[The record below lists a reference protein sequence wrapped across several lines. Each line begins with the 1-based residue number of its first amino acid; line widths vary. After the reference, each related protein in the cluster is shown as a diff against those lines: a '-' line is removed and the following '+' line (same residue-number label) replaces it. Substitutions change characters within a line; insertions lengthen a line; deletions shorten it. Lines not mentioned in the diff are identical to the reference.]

1 VPPLKAAG
9 PTEMGSETG
18 APAGSYTADNFR
30 VLEGLEPVRMRPG
43 MYIGST
49 TSRGLHHLLWEIV
62 DNAVDEALGGYCA
75 TIVVELLEGN
85 VVQVTDDGRGIPVD
99 THRQTGLSAL
109 DIVFTKLHGGGKF
122 GDGGYKVSG
131 GLHGVGAAVTNAL
144 SLWLEA
150 EVQRDG
156 HIWTAR
162 YEQGQPVKPVGRGP
176 ALRAGARTG
185 TVVRWKFDTSVFDP
199 DARYSFTTV
208 EARLREKAFLVKGL
222 KFILRWPGHPEQVF
236 CSTNGIADYVREID
250 ANGERA
256 AVHPHVV
263 HLSSEEHPDP
273 QFSQQPI
280 SVEVA
285 LQWTAWSGKTD
296 ETERVHAFANVI
308 STVDGGT
315 HVEGLKAALTSVMNR
330 YAFECGRLKQDKKEA
345 FHPKDI
351 WEGLTAAVSVKLSDP
366 QFEGQTKA
374 KLNNSEAKG
383 AVQTFVYAA
392 FSDWLRDKRYKKD
405 ADAILERCLEA
416 RGSRLAR
423 SRADTKRKRSVFDE
437 SPLPG
442 KLEDC
447 LDNLPVEGRE
457 LFIVEGDSALG
468 TAGNARDKNYQ
479 AVLPIRGKILN
490 VLGASNDRVWKN
502 TEIES
507 ILIAMGGKKEAVG
520 KRVVASLDTADRRYG
535 KIVILTDADQDGAHI
550 CNLLLAMLHELFGS
564 LVSEG
569 RIFVAR
575 PPLFKINLD
584 AKGEKF
590 VYAYDEAERARLTR
604 RHNRKGDD
612 VSRFKGLGEM
622 PWEHLRAT
630 CFDVA
635 TRKLQQVMVEDL
647 TESSETLNLIMG
659 NGPAAAAKRKG
670 WLEEVGLEVLA

>member
-1 VPPLKAAG
+1 MTTSPRVPPLKAAG
-9 PTEMGSETG
+9 ATETGSETP

-99 THRQTGLSAL
+99 IHRQTGLSAL

-162 YEQGQPVKPVGRGP
+162 YERGQPVKPVGRGP

-185 TVVRWKFDTSVFDP
+185 TVVRWRFDTSVFDP

-273 QFSQQPI
+273 QFSKQPDLGRSGLAMDCLERQDRRDRAGPRLCQCDLDGRRGHSRRGAQGRAHERPEPLRLRVRPPETRQERGLPPQGHLGGAHGGRVGQAERPSI
-280 SVEVA
+280 RGPDQGQVEQLRSEGSRTDLRLCRVLGLATRQA
-285 LQWTAWSGKTD
+285 LQ
-296 ETERVHAFANVI
+296 
-308 STVDGGT
+308 
-315 HVEGLKAALTSVMNR
+315 
-330 YAFECGRLKQDKKEA
+330 
-345 FHPKDI
+345 
-351 WEGLTAAVSVKLSDP
+351 
-366 QFEGQTKA
+366 
-374 KLNNSEAKG
+374 
-383 AVQTFVYAA
+383 
-392 FSDWLRDKRYKKD
+392 
-405 ADAILERCLEA
+405 
-416 RGSRLAR
+416 
-423 SRADTKRKRSVFDE
+423 
-437 SPLPG
+437 
-442 KLEDC
+442 
-447 LDNLPVEGRE
+447 EGRRRDP
-457 LFIVEGDSALG
+457 GALPRG
-468 TAGNARDKNYQ
+468 PR
-479 AVLPIRGKILN
+479 LPPR
-490 VLGASNDRVWKN
+490 A
-502 TEIES
+502 
-507 ILIAMGGKKEAVG
+507 
-520 KRVVASLDTADRRYG
+520 
-535 KIVILTDADQDGAHI
+535 QP
-550 CNLLLAMLHELFGS
+550 
-564 LVSEG
+564 G
-569 RIFVAR
+569 RHQ
-575 PPLFKINLD
+575 
-584 AKGEKF
+584 
-590 VYAYDEAERARLTR
+590 T
-604 RHNRKGDD
+604 
-612 VSRFKGLGEM
+612 
-622 PWEHLRAT
+622 
-630 CFDVA
+630 
-635 TRKLQQVMVEDL
+635 
-647 TESSETLNLIMG
+647 
-659 NGPAAAAKRKG
+659 
-670 WLEEVGLEVLA
+670 